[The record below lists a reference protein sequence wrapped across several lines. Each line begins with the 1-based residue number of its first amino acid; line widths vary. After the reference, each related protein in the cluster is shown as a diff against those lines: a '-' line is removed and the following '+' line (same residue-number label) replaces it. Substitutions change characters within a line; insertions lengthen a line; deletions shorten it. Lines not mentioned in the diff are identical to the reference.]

1 MRTLSIT
8 ISSMG
13 AVPSQRLPDTP
24 MTFAQLAQSLE
35 KRAQGK
41 IVLARV
47 GNQLFELSHVV
58 PQVAKAITLIDTTDT
73 DGYRVYMRSLSF
85 VFLEAVHRLFPDTRI
100 VIEHSISGGLY
111 CVIQKDDV
119 PVTLDTHQRD
129 ALRCAM
135 REIIDEDIPIVRETM
150 TFEEAKQL
158 FRSLGRQD
166 KVDLFAQ
173 QKGDRVAIYRMGNAV
188 DSFFGYMVPSTAYV
202 SVFDVEL
209 FDRGI
214 VLLGV
219 DREDKKRVNNF
230 IPTYLL
236 SDTYNEAEKWSER
249 QGIYTVAQLNR
260 SIENGTIGDVC
271 RMNEAL
277 QDQKVM
283 HIAEDII
290 RRNKRIV
297 LIAAPSS
304 SGKTSFAYKLMTSL
318 RVLGKRPVA
327 ISLDDYFVDRDK
339 TPLDVD
345 GEPDF
350 EALEAIDLATFNSDM
365 RALLR
370 GEEVPRIRFDFVAG
384 HRTFTGD
391 MVRLGAEQP
400 ILLEGIHALNPRLSA
415 QVEDR
420 YKYRIALSVITQI
433 NLDAHNRIPT
443 TDLRLMRRMARDLQ
457 FRGRDVRETI
467 RTWPDVRRGENR
479 NIFPYSELA
488 DVMFNS
494 SFVYE
499 IAALKPILEQR
510 LQGIGTEEPEHVE
523 AVRILALLQYF
534 LPLTDTSDV
543 VNTSILR
550 EFIGGSKLVHE

>member
-1 MRTLSIT
+1 MRKCIVRLSSSEEREEVT
-8 ISSMG
+8 I
-13 AVPSQRLPDTP
+13 AEET
-24 MTFAQLAQSLE
+24 TFAQCAERMEERSSG
-35 KRAQGK
+35 R

-47 GNQLFELSHVV
+47 KNHLYELAQRV
-58 PQVAKAITLIDTTDT
+58 PEDAEEIHLIDTTDT
-73 DGYRVYMRSLSF
+73 DGYRVYMRTLSF
-85 VFLEAVHRLFPDTRI
+85 VFLEAMDRLFPDTHT

-111 CVIQKDDV
+111 CVLRRQRRV
-119 PVTLDTHQRD
+119 FMLDTQKREQIK
-129 ALRCAM
+129 AQM
-135 REIIDEDIPIVRETM
+135 RAIIDAAIPIVRENM
-150 TFEEAKQL
+150 TYEEAKQL
-158 FRSLGRQD
+158 FRTLGRAD
-166 KVDLFAQ
+166 KVDLYAQ
-173 QKGDRVAIYRMGNAV
+173 QTGKRVAVYRMGNAV
-188 DSFFGYMVPSTAYV
+188 DSFFGYMAPSSGYV
-202 SVFDVEL
+202 SVFDIEL
-209 FDRGI
+209 FDHGL

-219 DREDKKRVNNF
+219 DLWDKKKVNNF

-236 SDTYNEAEKWSER
+236 SETYNEAEDWSDR

-260 SIENGTIGDVC
+260 SIAQGTIGDVC

-277 QDQKVM
+277 QDHKIM

-290 RRNKRIV
+290 LRNKRIV

-327 ISLDDYFVDRDK
+327 ISLDDYFVNRED
-339 TPLDVD
+339 TPLDEQ

-350 EALEAIDLATFNSDM
+350 EALEALDLRTFNADM

-370 GEEVPRIRFDFVAG
+370 GEEVERLRFDFVSG
-384 HRTFTGD
+384 KRVHTNEYY
-391 MVRLGAEQP
+391 RLGAEEP
-400 ILLEGIHALNPRLSA
+400 ILLEGIHALNPKLSA
-415 QVEDR
+415 EVDNR

-488 DVMFNS
+488 DVMFSS

-499 IAALKPILEQR
+499 IAALKPILEKR
-510 LQGIGTEEPEHVE
+510 LREIGEEEPERIE
-523 AVRILALLQYF
+523 AVRILSLLQYF
-534 LPLTDTSDV
+534 LPMTDTSDV

-550 EFIGGSKLVHE
+550 EFIGGSKLVR